1 MEMCV
6 GGDLH
11 SYVKRRKRLSEELA
25 CYFFKQVVQAVCYC
39 HQNQIA
45 HRDLKPDNLLL
56 QEDGVIKL
64 CDFGVSRKMLNGC
77 LMNDYVGTR
86 AFMAPEIQQKK
97 SYVGWAADIW
107 SLGII
112 LYTLVTGTIPFRDA
126 ISSEDLVLKTSKA
139 EFDFPQNLKL
149 STEIKDLITSC
160 LKVNPGRRPTTTAI
174 LKHPWLQKNS
184 GSKFTP
190 YTQAEIRQI

>member
-11 SYVKRRKRLSEELA
+11 SYVRRRKRLPEDLA
-25 CYFFKQVVQAVCYC
+25 CFFFKQVVEAVCYC
-39 HQNQIA
+39 HQKQVA

-64 CDFGVSRKMLNGC
+64 CDFGVSRKMLNGF
-77 LMNDYVGTR
+77 LMNDHVGTP

-107 SLGII
+107 SLGIL
-112 LYTLVTGTIPFRDA
+112 LYTLVTGTVPFRNA
-126 ISSEDLVLKTSKA
+126 NTAEELIEKTSKA
-139 EFDFPQNLKL
+139 NFEFPQNLKL
-149 STEIKDLITSC
+149 STQIKDLITSC

-174 LKHPWLQKNS
+174 LKHAW
-184 GSKFTP
+184 F
-190 YTQAEIRQI
+190 